1 MSQKVAVPK
10 DSGAVKPGNA
20 RFARHGSPW
29 RDSQAGS
36 TGAASLYLQLVC
48 LVLSDQSL
56 PRPLP
61 ESSLR
66 PCLFSC
72 ATRLVVSNRLGKELR
87 GFSKAD
93 ETHVS
98 RTMIATRGIGVAA
111 FDVICI
117 AAVPCTRT
125 SGRRCHGVLSIATVV
140 WLEKVP
146 AEAVPR

>member
-36 TGAASLYLQLVC
+36 TGAASLYLQLIC
-48 LVLSDQSL
+48 LV
-56 PRPLP
+56 PLP

-125 SGRRCHGVLSIATVV
+125 SGRRCHGVLSIALVV